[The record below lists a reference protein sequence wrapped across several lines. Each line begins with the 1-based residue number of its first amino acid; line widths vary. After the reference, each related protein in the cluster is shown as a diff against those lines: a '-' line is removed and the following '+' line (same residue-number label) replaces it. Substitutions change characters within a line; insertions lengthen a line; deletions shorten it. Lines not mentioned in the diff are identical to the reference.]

1 VTTPAKTLDLGFS
14 IEGVASSLRVVALEG
29 REAISELFAFHVTIA
44 LDDEH
49 AHLDDVVGRKA
60 TLRMDLGPRAR
71 TIHGVVSR
79 VEDDDGGSISVHRV
93 TLSPPAYLLSLR
105 QDCRIFQDRS
115 APEIIESVL
124 RAAGFAEGDY
134 RLVLHGAYRR
144 REQCA
149 QYRETDWSF
158 LLRLL
163 ESEGIFCFF
172 EPREGDR
179 DALVFSDTPFV
190 HPRIAEP
197 SSLPYR
203 RAGGAIAVGEH
214 VHRFRVAEAL
224 RPGSVELRGHSFLKP
239 QLRLESAA
247 RAGAITIHDA
257 PPAFDSPEAG
267 DKLARI
273 RLEQEDATR
282 RVARGESIST
292 AVRPGHVFGLAESGR
307 DALNRDWLVTAA
319 EHHATV
325 PASGVGSYT
334 NRFTCIPADVPF
346 RAPTQTPRPVVRGVQ
361 TAVVVG
367 PPGETIHCD
376 ALGRVKVRLHWDRE
390 GRFDENS
397 ACWVRVSQAW
407 AGQGYGA
414 LFTPRVGHQVL
425 VDFVDGDPD
434 RPVVVGSVYDGANL
448 PPASLPQESTTTAIR
463 TSSLPDGGGRSEL
476 RFDDR
481 RGEELVYLGAHRD
494 LGIGAGQDK
503 DESIG
508 RNESIQVGGD
518 RTTKVAGNEAHAI
531 GQARAVA
538 VAGAQSVS
546 VGQDETVRIG
556 GASSLVVGGARE
568 VEVGGDHTVAVAGQR
583 TEVIGQ
589 RLTLK
594 VGGDKAEKV
603 TGSSRETVEGERALE
618 AARVSLDVKE
628 EMRTTVAG
636 LHEERAGVRRIGAG
650 ELVEIV
656 CGEATITAHEDG
668 TVTIAG
674 KNVSV
679 KVAGRIEVEGD
690 KLSVRS
696 QGAVN
701 VSAGGAVKVRGRGI
715 TFN

>member
-1 VTTPAKTLDLGFS
+1 VTTPAATLDLGFS
-14 IEGVASSLRVVALEG
+14 IEGVASPLRVVALEG

-49 AHLDDVVGRKA
+49 AHLEDVVGRTA

-79 VEDDDGGSISVHRV
+79 VEDDDGGPTSAHRV
-93 TLSPPAYLLSLR
+93 TLSPSAYLLSLR

-124 RAAGFAEGDY
+124 RAAGFAGGDH
-134 RLVLHGAYRR
+134 RLFLHGTYRP

-172 EPREGDR
+172 EQREGDG
-179 DALVFSDTPFV
+179 DVLVFSDTPFV
-190 HPRIAEP
+190 HTRIAEP

-203 RAGGAIAVGEH
+203 RAGGAVAAGEH

-273 RLEQEDATR
+273 RLEQEDAAR
-282 RVARGESIST
+282 RVARGESTSA
-292 AVRPGHVFGLAESGR
+292 AVRPGHVFGLVESGR
-307 DALNRDWLVTAA
+307 DALNRDWLVTAV
-319 EHHATV
+319 EHHAT
-325 PASGVGSYT
+325 AGSYT

-346 RAPTQTPRPVVRGVQ
+346 RAPTQTPRSVVRGVQ
-361 TAVVVG
+361 TAVVIG

-390 GRFDENS
+390 GRVDENS

-476 RFDDR
+476 RFEDR

-508 RNESIQVGGD
+508 RNESIQIGGD
-518 RTTKVAGNEAHAI
+518 RTTSVVGNEAHAI
-531 GQARAVA
+531 GQGRAVA
-538 VAGAQSVS
+538 VGGAQSVS
-546 VGQDETVRIG
+546 VGQDETIIIG
-556 GASSLVVGGARE
+556 GASRLVVGGARE
-568 VEVGGDHTVAVAGQR
+568 VEVGGDHAVEVAGQR

-628 EMRTTVAG
+628 EMRATVAG
-636 LHEERAGVRRIGAG
+636 LHEEHAGVRRIGAG
-650 ELVEIV
+650 EIVEIV
-656 CGEATITAHEDG
+656 CGEATITANKDG

-674 KNVSV
+674 RNVSV